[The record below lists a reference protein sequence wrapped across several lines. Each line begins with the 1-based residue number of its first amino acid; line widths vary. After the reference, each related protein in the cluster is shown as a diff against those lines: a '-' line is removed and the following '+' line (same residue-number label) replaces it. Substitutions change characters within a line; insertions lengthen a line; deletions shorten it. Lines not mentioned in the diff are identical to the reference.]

1 MPTSIALTDRF
12 ETFVRKQV
20 ENGRYNNVSEV
31 VRDGLRLL
39 EDQVNAERV
48 KLQGLKRAAKA
59 GFSAIESGQFR
70 DVASSDLDAYVA
82 SLGERRIKARKPVPS
97 IEKKRAR

>member
-12 ETFVRKQV
+12 ETFVRQQV
-20 ENGRYNNVSEV
+20 ESGRYNNVSEV

-39 EDQVNAERV
+39 EDQVISERV

-59 GFSAIESGQFR
+59 GFAAIERGQFR
-70 DVASSDLDAYVA
+70 EVPSSELDEYVA
-82 SLGERRIKARKPVPS
+82 SLGERRVKTRQSPRPV
-97 IEKKRAR
+97 EKKRAR